1 MAALAEV
8 SYKLEY
14 SASLGGLW
22 SVVGTTSTVQSDDG
36 VTQVVKA
43 TAPAGNGK
51 RFVRLRVTRL

>member
-1 MAALAEV
+1 M

-14 SASLGGLW
+14 SASLSSLR

-36 VTQVVKA
+36 VTQVVQA
-43 TAPAGNGK
+43 TAPAGSTGK